1 MRQSAIDLSSEC
13 SIAERA
19 CIADAI
25 KILSVGGN
33 FLEVG
38 TAAGGTLKEII
49 QTADDE
55 KLDAKFYVLD
65 PFTYYPDQLRKVY
78 KNLSNSD
85 IDPSRVQF
93 WEGTTDSHLPIALEK
108 GLNFKFIFI
117 DGDHKA
123 HPVMNDL
130 RWMELLEVGGI
141 ACFHDYC
148 DKFPG
153 VAWSLEHFLSR
164 NEEFSKIFEA
174 ETLRVIQRN
183 GAKIVAVNK
192 VDLLKS
198 KFMQVFLRLRRSIK
212 KRLAKKNIKNSFF

>member
-1 MRQSAIDLSSEC
+1 MRKSAIDLSSEC

-19 CIADAI
+19 CISDAI
-25 KILSVGGN
+25 KTLSPGGN

-49 QTADDE
+49 QTADNE
-55 KLDAKFYVLD
+55 KLDASFYVLD
-65 PFTYYPDQLRKVY
+65 PLTYYPDQLEKIN

-93 WEGTTDSHLPIALEK
+93 WKGTTDNYFPIALEK
-108 GLNFKFIFI
+108 GLKFKFIFV

-123 HPVMNDL
+123 YPVMNDL
-130 RWMELLEVGGI
+130 RWMELLEVGGV

-153 VAWSLEHFLSR
+153 VGWSLKHFLSR
-164 NEEFSKIFEA
+164 NKQFCTISEA
-174 ETLRVIQRN
+174 ETLRVIRRN
-183 GAKIVAVNK
+183 GEKIVTVNSA
-192 VDLLKS
+192 DILQS

-212 KRLAKKNIKNSFF
+212 KRLAVNHP

>member
-1 MRQSAIDLSSEC
+1 MRQSGIDLSSEC
-13 SIAERA
+13 SISERA
-19 CIADAI
+19 CIAEAI
-25 KILSVGGN
+25 KSLSTGGN

-49 QTADDE
+49 QTADNE
-55 KLDAKFYVLD
+55 KLVAKFYVLD
-65 PFTYYPDQLRKVY
+65 PFTYYPDQLKKVH

-85 IDPSRVQF
+85 IDPFRVTF
-93 WEGTTDSHLPIALEK
+93 WEGTTDSHLTKALED

-123 HPVMNDL
+123 YPVMNDL
-130 RWMELLEVGGI
+130 RWMELLEVGGV

-164 NEEFSKIFEA
+164 NDQFSKILEA

-183 GAKIVAVNK
+183 GENIVAVNK
-192 VDLLKS
+192 LDLLKS
-198 KFMQVFLRLRRSIK
+198 KFMQVFLRLQRSIK
-212 KRLAKKNIKNSFF
+212 KRLAKKH

>member
-1 MRQSAIDLSSEC
+1 MQDKVNGERKKLSLSS
-13 SIAERA
+13 
-19 CIADAI
+19 
-25 KILSVGGN
+25 GGN

-49 QTADDE
+49 QTADNE
-55 KLDAKFYVLD
+55 KLDAMFYVLD
-65 PFTYYPDQLRKVY
+65 PFTYYPNQLQKVH
-78 KNLSNSD
+78 KNLSDSD

-93 WEGTTDSHLPIALEK
+93 WVGTTDSHLKVALEK
-108 GLNFKFIFI
+108 GLKFKFIFI

-123 HPVMNDL
+123 YPVMNDL
-130 RWMELLEVGGI
+130 RWMELLEVGGV

-164 NEEFSKIFEA
+164 NEQFITISEA
-174 ETLRVIQRN
+174 ETLRVIRRN
-183 GAKIVAVNK
+183 GENIVVVNK
-192 VDLLKS
+192 LDLLQS

>member
-1 MRQSAIDLSSEC
+1 MRQSGIDLSSEC
-13 SIAERA
+13 SITERA
-19 CIADAI
+19 CIKEAI
-25 KILSVGGN
+25 KSLSSGGN

-49 QTADDE
+49 QTADNE
-55 KLDAKFYVLD
+55 KLAATFYVLD
-65 PFTYYPDQLRKVY
+65 PFNYYPDQLKKVY
-78 KNLSNSD
+78 KNLSKSE
-85 IDPSRVQF
+85 IDPSRVTF
-93 WEGTTDSHLPIALEK
+93 WEGTTDSHFTKALEN

-123 HPVMNDL
+123 YPVMNDL
-130 RWMELLEVGGI
+130 RWMELLEVGGV

-164 NEEFSKIFEA
+164 NNQFSTILVA

-183 GAKIVAVNK
+183 GENIVAVNGA
-192 VDLLKS
+192 DLLKS

-212 KRLAKKNIKNSFF
+212 KRLAKKN

>member
-1 MRQSAIDLSSEC
+1 MRQSGIDLSSEC
-13 SIAERA
+13 SASERA
-19 CIADAI
+19 CIAEAI
-25 KILSVGGN
+25 KGLSVGGN

-49 QTADDE
+49 QTADKA
-55 KLDAKFYVLD
+55 KLDTMFYVLD
-65 PFTYYPDQLRKVY
+65 PFTYYPDQLQKIY

-93 WEGTTDSHLPIALEK
+93 WQGITDSHLPIALEQ
-108 GLNFKFIFI
+108 GLKFKFIFI

-123 HPVMNDL
+123 YPVMNDL
-130 RWMELLEVGGI
+130 RWMELLEVDGV

-153 VAWSLEHFLSR
+153 VAWSLEYFLSR
-164 NEEFSKIFEA
+164 NEQFSNILEA
-174 ETLRVIQRN
+174 ETLRVIKRN
-183 GAKIVAVNK
+183 GKEIVTVNR

-212 KRLAKKNIKNSFF
+212 KRLAKKYL

>member
-1 MRQSAIDLSSEC
+1 MRQSGIDLSSEC
-13 SIAERA
+13 SVLERA
-19 CIADAI
+19 CIAEAI
-25 KILSVGGN
+25 KSLSTGGN

-49 QTADDE
+49 QTADNE
-55 KLDAKFYVLD
+55 KLVAMFYVLD
-65 PFTYYPDQLRKVY
+65 PFTYYPDQLQKVH

-85 IDPSRVQF
+85 IDPCRVQF
-93 WEGTTDSHLPIALEK
+93 WQGTTDSHLPIAYEK
-108 GLNFKFIFI
+108 GLSFKFIFI

-123 HPVMNDL
+123 YPVMNDL
-130 RWMELLEVGGI
+130 RWMELLEVGGV

-164 NEEFSKIFEA
+164 NDQFSTILKA

-183 GAKIVAVNK
+183 GENIVPVNK

-198 KFMQVFLRLRRSIK
+198 KLMQVFLRLRRSIK
-212 KRLAKKNIKNSFF
+212 KRLAKKFIA